1 MKAFSGIILA
11 IFIIFAFSTSKAFA
25 DTIFIDDFSMDPS
38 SNGWSETSSKFK
50 VQVFE
55 STATGQIVPATV
67 QGTEARFEKT
77 GSVAGIRLNID
88 RTIDTTGFSNIS
100 FDISGFQDSGGA
112 YDALFGDTEPH
123 NALRVEADYGSGFVL
138 VFTDMQKWNGV
149 EDTVGENAGSSI
161 GGQLT
166 NTATGLIPLSALA
179 DNNPN
184 LKIRISWTTATL
196 PNDFLLDNFE
206 LTGTSVPVTKTYVGP
221 SNGVWELDNNWSP
234 PGIPNQND
242 DIVITNTLVNIKS
255 DVTIGPSGRITFDLD
270 GNLRVNDPNAL
281 LTIQGSVVMNDG
293 SDDLFAREGTILIDC
308 TGSITL
314 DQGQVIVQGTGTGG
328 IFINHG
334 IITGTLP
341 GGDPPPPPKNANFFN
356 IVIQSGG
363 LFQNSGTLPSTILVL
378 PSGTFETI
386 PSICNTDGDGDDNGD
401 DDVNGRGSGRAYQG
415 PTIGMDNNNRLVV
428 TCGVA
433 FDGTCFDMTSLFHYE
448 IKMYE
453 MMSGTHTIS
462 ITSHCARGVNTC
474 NYVGIGIM
482 PYSEDMNNPT
492 WKIEVLKDH
501 LGNLTPVIFDPEGFL
516 GEVTVTTQIVDGK
529 FLLVSFTVEFKNKDT
544 GPMKFAVEVRDT
556 NHGAQVTYLNE
567 GVWIKDADAYPYIET
582 AFEEPLEIEPLCIGE
597 DANDRRTC
605 AFKKVRDWATK
616 NAEETL
622 RQMQNNEYTYK

>member
-1 MKAFSGIILA
+1 MLG
-11 IFIIFAFSTSKAFA
+11 IFIFPTLDAFA
-25 DTIFIDDFSMDPS
+25 ETKTFMNPTMPSDWETGGNWDPPGVPEEIDD
-38 SNGWSETSSKFK
+38 
-50 VQVFE
+50 VV
-55 STATGQIVPATV
+55 
-67 QGTEARFEKT
+67 
-77 GSVAGIRLNID
+77 
-88 RTIDTTGFSNIS
+88 
-100 FDISGFQDSGGA
+100 ISG
-112 YDALFGDTEPH
+112 LK
-123 NALRVEADYGSGFVL
+123 L
-138 VFTDMQKWNGV
+138 V
-149 EDTVGENAGSSI
+149 
-161 GGQLT
+161 
-166 NTATGLIPLSALA
+166 
-179 DNNPN
+179 
-184 LKIRISWTTATL
+184 
-196 PNDFLLDNFE
+196 
-206 LTGTSVPVTKTYVGP
+206 
-221 SNGVWELDNNWSP
+221 
-234 PGIPNQND
+234 
-242 DIVITNTLVNIKS
+242 DINS
-255 DVTIGPSGRITFDLD
+255 DVTIGPSGSITFDLD

-341 GGDPPPPPKNANFFN
+341 GGDPPPPLENANFFN
-356 IVIQSGG
+356 IVVQSGG

-401 DDVNGRGSGRAYQG
+401 DDVNGKGGRAYQG
-415 PTIGMDNNNRLVV
+415 PTIGLDNDSRLIV

-453 MMSGTHTIS
+453 MMSGIHTIS
-462 ITSHCARGVNTC
+462 ITTYCAQGVNNC

-492 WKIEVLKDH
+492 WKIEVHKDH

-529 FLLVSFTVEFKNKDT
+529 FLLVSFTIEFKNKDT
-544 GPMKFAVEVRDT
+544 GPMKFAVEVRDVNGGRQLT
-556 NHGAQVTYLNE
+556 EMNE
-567 GVWIKDADAYPYIET
+567 GVRIRDAHAYPYIET
-582 AFEEPLEIEPLCIGE
+582 AFEELLEIEPLCIGE
-597 DANDRRTC
+597 DANNRYSC